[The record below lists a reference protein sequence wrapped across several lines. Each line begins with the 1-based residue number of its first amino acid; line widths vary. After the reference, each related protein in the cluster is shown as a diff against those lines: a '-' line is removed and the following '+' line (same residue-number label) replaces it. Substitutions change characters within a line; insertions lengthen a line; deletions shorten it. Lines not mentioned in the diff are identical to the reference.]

1 MKNSQP
7 MKLAKAPVT
16 SEQDANLNKKIKP
29 AYPES
34 LRAQGV

>member
-1 MKNSQP
+1 MKNSQS
-7 MKLAKAPVT
+7 MKSAKAPVA
-16 SEQDANLNKKIKP
+16 SEQDANLIKKIKP